1 MTAGGPILAIDTAT
15 THAVVALG
23 TADGS
28 LLEGRSWL
36 AGYRHGEELLA
47 RLEAL
52 LGDNGV
58 RTADLGG
65 IAVGTGPGAFT
76 GLRVGIATAKALA
89 HALGLPIVGIA
100 TGSALLAAAAASD
113 APGASGAL
121 VLLQPAGANDRVLVR
136 PGRIRAGS
144 PGGTDLDLRDGETL
158 VAVDLAGRAP
168 EAAVSLGLGATDG
181 LAAALIAAAAS
192 RLRTGDADDLARL
205 VPEYVTLPRGVLRA
219 TLPDEGV
226 ELSGGS
232 TRPRP

>member
-1 MTAGGPILAIDTAT
+1 VTAGGPILAIDTAT

-136 PGRIRAGS
+136 PG
-144 PGGTDLDLRDGETL
+144 DLRDGETL